1 MRVFS
6 GTLLSSVK
14 KIKAPYV
21 FDWEDGIALHSC
33 RGFVSHLSDRG
44 KSHGFSEIAAGTWG
58 YILELRWGWPFK
70 TRVS

>member
-1 MRVFS
+1 M
-6 GTLLSSVK
+6 
-14 KIKAPYV
+14 

-33 RGFVSHLSDRG
+33 RGFVSHLSERG